1 MKEQQKTDKEIKEIV
16 FRDIKNGEYLSPAIL
31 LKMVKMVL
39 AEEVGAIYRFER
51 DGLKLSFV
59 NGQKFRI
66 KIEEIK

>member
-1 MKEQQKTDKEIKEIV
+1 MDKEIKEAV
-16 FRDIKNGEYLSPAIL
+16 FKDIKDGEYLSPAML
-31 LKMVKMVL
+31 LKIVKMIL

-66 KIEEIK
+66 KIEELK

>member
-1 MKEQQKTDKEIKEIV
+1 MKERQETESEVKEIV
-16 FRDIKNGEYLSPAIL
+16 FRDIKNGEYLSPAAL
-31 LKMVKMVL
+31 LKIVKIIL

>member
-1 MKEQQKTDKEIKEIV
+1 MEEQQKTENEVKEIV
-16 FRDIKNGEYLSPAIL
+16 FRDIKNGEYLSPATL
-31 LKMVKMVL
+31 LKMVKIIL

>member
-1 MKEQQKTDKEIKEIV
+1 MKEQQKTENEVKEIV
-16 FRDIKNGEYLSPAIL
+16 FRDIKNGEYLSPATL
-31 LKMVKMVL
+31 LKMVKMIL
-39 AEEVGAIYRFER
+39 AEEIGAIYRFER

>member
-1 MKEQQKTDKEIKEIV
+1 MKGQQKTENEIKEIV
-16 FRDIKNGEYLSPAIL
+16 FRDIKDGEYLSPAML
-31 LKMVKMVL
+31 LKMIKIIL

-51 DGLKLSFV
+51 DGLKMSFV